1 MASGKIKNKLLNRI
15 FKKGYKATKYP
26 FLVVIFLVQFIYLHE
41 TAMAQSIS
49 LDQEWRT
56 DLMRRAQLLGQ
67 FDSTVSFLI
76 NPVYLNNQNLK
87 SKISNSNQPNNY
99 FQKRGQ
105 SFFKKF
111 GYVDLMPVQLHQQ
124 YVTDIPFKTIDG
136 PMLASSGYQV
146 MASAGLYAKLGPL
159 TIQLQPQWVHA
170 QNKSFSNNIQ
180 TTNYNKLFW
189 GNSSVRL
196 NAGPASIGMSTENIS
211 WGPSVFN
218 PLLMSGHAPGFA
230 HLTFKSRRPLKTPIG
245 NIEWQWVAAYLDPMD
260 KAYQGLAEVSA
271 ATIPSRR
278 YFNGATLAYQPKWIK
293 GLSVGL
299 TRVVQQPE
307 IILEVF
313 NNWNL
318 IFKNISRA
326 NDANEFTDYLL
337 NSVESNT
344 DQYASFFM
352 RYLMQPAN
360 AEFYMEWGRND
371 AFYNFRDAIQRLDHS
386 RAYTLGVR
394 KLFQVN
400 ADKTKYWQIISEY
413 TRMQQPPSWPLLS
426 GGSWYV
432 HGGAAQ
438 GYTHLGEI
446 MGAPIGQGA
455 NAQTFR
461 LSKFN
466 GLQQYGIQL
475 ERVTQ
480 NGVYFED
487 NLAFTN
493 PAKTKWVDFGLRLL
507 ADHPFKRVVLSSSIA
522 YKKSFNYQWT
532 QPADAT
538 GLGFNNPN
546 DLNSFMFKLGIWFR

>member
-1 MASGKIKNKLLNRI
+1 MASGKIKNKRLKFI
-15 FKKGYKATKYP
+15 FKKGYKATPYP
-26 FLVVIFLVQFIYLHE
+26 FLVGIFLLQLFCLHQQ
-41 TAMAQSIS
+41 AMAQSIS
-49 LDQEWRT
+49 IDQAWRT
-56 DLMRRAQLLGQ
+56 DLLRRTQLLGKL
-67 FDSTVSFLI
+67 DSTVSFLI
-76 NPVYLNNQNLK
+76 NPIYNPSTALHWKQDTTQNIYPLK
-87 SKISNSNQPNNY
+87 KGIS
-99 FQKRGQ
+99 FLGQ
-105 SFFKKF
+105 L
-111 GYVDLMPVQLHQQ
+111 GYVDLMPAQIQQQ

-146 MASAGLYAKLGPL
+146 MASAGVFAKIGPL
-159 TIQLQPQWVHA
+159 TIQLQPQWVQA
-170 QNKSFSNNIQ
+170 QNKSFTSNHQ

-189 GNSSVRL
+189 GNSSIRL
-196 NAGPASIGMSTENIS
+196 NAGPASIGISSENIS

-218 PLLMSGHAPGFA
+218 PLLMSGHAPGFM
-230 HLTFKSRRPLKTPIG
+230 HLTFNSRRPLKTPIG
-245 NIEWQWVAAYLDPMD
+245 SFEWQWIAAYLDPMD

-278 YFNGATLAYQPKWIK
+278 YYNGATIAYQPKWVP
-293 GLSVGL
+293 GLSIGL

-337 NSVESNT
+337 NSVEGNT
-344 DQYASFFM
+344 DQYASLFM
-352 RYLMQPAN
+352 RYLLAPAN
-360 AEFYMEWGRND
+360 AEFYVEWGRND

-394 KLFQVN
+394 KLFNVN
-400 ADKTKYWQIISEY
+400 EQKTKYWQLISEY

-432 HGGAAQ
+432 HSGALQ

-455 NAQTFR
+455 NAQTIR

-466 GLQQYGIQL
+466 GIQQYGLQL

-487 NLAFTN
+487 NLAFTD
-493 PAKTKWVDFGLRLL
+493 PSKTKWVDVGFRVF
-507 ADHPFKRVVLSSSIA
+507 ADHPYKGIVFSSSIA
-522 YKKSFNYQWT
+522 YKRSLNYNWASKDLDSF
-532 QPADAT
+532 
-538 GLGFNNPN
+538 L
-546 DLNSFMFKLGIWFR
+546 FKLGIWFR

>member
-1 MASGKIKNKLLNRI
+1 MASGKIKNKLLNQI

-26 FLVVIFLVQFIYLHE
+26 FLVVIFLVQFICLSE
-41 TAMAQSIS
+41 TLTAQSVS

-87 SKISNSNQPNNY
+87 SKISNTNQPNNY

-159 TIQLQPQWVHA
+159 TVQLQPQWVHA

-180 TTNYNKLFW
+180 ATNYNKLFW

-196 NAGPASIGMSTENIS
+196 NAGPASIGISSENIS

-230 HLTFKSRRPLKTPIG
+230 HLTFNSRRPLKTPIG

-260 KAYQGLAEVSA
+260 KAYQGLAEVNA

-337 NSVESNT
+337 NSVEGNT

-432 HGGAAQ
+432 HSGALQ

-487 NLAFTN
+487 ALAFTN
-493 PAKTKWVDFGLRLL
+493 PAKTKWVDFGVRLL

-546 DLNSFMFKLGIWFR
+546 DLNSFLFKLGIWFR

>member
-1 MASGKIKNKLLNRI
+1 MASGKIKNKILKFI
-15 FKKGYKATKYP
+15 FKKGYKATRYP
-26 FLVVIFLVQFIYLHE
+26 FLVTIFLMQFICMHQ
-41 TAMAQSIS
+41 TALAQSIS

-56 DLMRRAQLLGQ
+56 DLVRREQLLGR

-76 NPVYLNNQNLK
+76 NPVYTTNQKTNWVGLK
-87 SKISNSNQPNNY
+87 SNQTNRY
-99 FQKRGQ
+99 LQKKGK
-105 SFFKKF
+105 SFLGKF
-111 GYVDLMPVQLHQQ
+111 GDVDLMPVQLIQQ
-124 YVTDIPFKTIDG
+124 YATDIPFKTLDG

-146 MASAGLYAKLGPL
+146 MASAGVYAKLGPL
-159 TIQLQPQWVHA
+159 TIQLQPQWVNA
-170 QNKSFSNNIQ
+170 QNKSFTDNIQ

-189 GNSSVRL
+189 GNSSIRL
-196 NAGPASIGMSTENIS
+196 NAGPASIGISSENIS

-218 PLLMSGHAPGFA
+218 PLLMSGHAPGFT
-230 HLTFKSRRPLKTPIG
+230 HLTFNSRRPLKTPIG
-245 NIEWQWVAAYLDPMD
+245 SFEWQWIAAYLDPMD

-278 YFNGATLAYQPKWIK
+278 YYNGATIAYQPKWVS
-293 GLSVGL
+293 GLSLGL

-337 NSVESNT
+337 NSVEGNT

-352 RYLMQPAN
+352 RYVLQPAN

-386 RAYTLGVR
+386 RAYTLGIR
-394 KLFQVN
+394 KLFNVN
-400 ADKTKYWQIISEY
+400 AEKTKYWQLISEY

-426 GGSWYV
+426 GGAWYV
-432 HGGAAQ
+432 HGGAVQ

-455 NAQTFR
+455 NAQTLR

-487 NLAFTN
+487 NLAFTD
-493 PAKTKWVDFGLRLL
+493 PSKTKWVDFGLRLI
-507 ADHPFKRVVLSSSIA
+507 ADHPFKQFVLSSSLA
-522 YKKSFNYQWT
+522 YKRSLNYQW
-532 QPADAT
+532 
-538 GLGFNNPN
+538 GNN